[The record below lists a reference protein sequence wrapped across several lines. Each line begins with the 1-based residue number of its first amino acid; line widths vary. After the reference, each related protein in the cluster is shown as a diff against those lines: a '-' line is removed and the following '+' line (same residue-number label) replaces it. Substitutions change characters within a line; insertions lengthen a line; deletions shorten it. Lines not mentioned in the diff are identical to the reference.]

1 MPGAILTFLAV
12 CAIVSTYMFL
22 VHSFLRSAEEPD
34 DLRRAD
40 QERRERAAVRE
51 KTPPTSPP
59 GSFKTAAS
67 AEPGS

>member
-12 CAIVSTYMFL
+12 CALVSTYMFV

-34 DLRRAD
+34 DRRRAE
-40 QERRERAAVRE
+40 QERRERAAVHE
-51 KTPPTSPP
+51 TMPPAARPR
-59 GSFKTAAS
+59 SFKTAAS